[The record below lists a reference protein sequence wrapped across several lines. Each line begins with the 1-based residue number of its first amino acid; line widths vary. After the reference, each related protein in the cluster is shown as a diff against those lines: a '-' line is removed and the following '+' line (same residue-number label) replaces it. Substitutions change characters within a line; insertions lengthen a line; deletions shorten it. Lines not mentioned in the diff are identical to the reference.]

1 MSNQHDFHIPGV
13 RMGQNFPVCVHRAAS
28 AAGASAVVSLF
39 SNFVIGISTKV
50 AHPGKVAGNWDL
62 DGFTFLER

>member
-1 MSNQHDFHIPGV
+1 MISIYREFVWGRISRCEFIRRLP
-13 RMGQNFPVCVHRAAS
+13 